1 MIRQFLEPSQS
12 LDWQALPAPPNRRFD
27 YGKTGGAFVA
37 TSGSLGSVPTRYLW
51 DQNLGSSEYPSDRS
65 NEMLQEVQ
73 VLDWLHLIT
82 AQKET
87 RQIHGDRAGSKFS
100 VPEEDA

>member
-1 MIRQFLEPSQS
+1 
-12 LDWQALPAPPNRRFD
+12 LPAPSNRRFA

-37 TSGSLGSVPTRYLW
+37 TSGSLGSVPTPYLW

-65 NEMLQEVQ
+65 NEMLLEVQ

-82 AQKET
+82 AKKET
-87 RQIHGDRAGSKFS
+87 RQIRGIGR
-100 VPEEDA
+100 VPNFLC